1 MISRRINPP
10 IVRHSHN
17 WLAAL
22 TAIIISLYTLFFK
35 VSLVKVKAFN
45 GFFFFYFFSLPLY
58 IMSFFFF
65 FFLLITMVHATIKR
79 LQIFRVSSLG
89 FLLPPRRVIFV
100 SSPACTQ
107 AHTQAFSFVLSF
119 LSLPFIANFSS
130 LVQSSHALSRTH
142 FFVSRKLIARRPLYT
157 ASHCSLCLSS
167 VSISPRSVLFFS
179 LYISLFSLSLPSFL
193 FRFLTPRRY
202 AIVRQ
207 LYWREM

>member
-1 MISRRINPP
+1 
-10 IVRHSHN
+10 
-17 WLAAL
+17 
-22 TAIIISLYTLFFK
+22 
-35 VSLVKVKAFN
+35 
-45 GFFFFYFFSLPLY
+45 
-58 IMSFFFF
+58 
-65 FFLLITMVHATIKR
+65 MVHATIKR

-167 VSISPRSVLFFS
+167 VSISPRSVLFFFS
-179 LYISLFSLSLPSFL
+179 LYLSLFSLSSQLPFSISDTTSIRYCSPTVLTRNVAL
-193 FRFLTPRRY
+193 FVHDEKKMDERY
-202 AIVRQ
+202 GWTSVVRKKVQ
-207 LYWREM
+207 GKQKFEFVCEQ

>member
-1 MISRRINPP
+1 
-10 IVRHSHN
+10 
-17 WLAAL
+17 
-22 TAIIISLYTLFFK
+22 
-35 VSLVKVKAFN
+35 
-45 GFFFFYFFSLPLY
+45 
-58 IMSFFFF
+58 
-65 FFLLITMVHATIKR
+65 MVHATIKR

-167 VSISPRSVLFFS
+167 VSISPRSVLFFFLS
-179 LYISLFSLSLPSFL
+179 ISLSFLSLFPASF
-193 FRFLTPRRY
+193 FDF
-202 AIVRQ
+202 
-207 LYWREM
+207 

>member
-45 GFFFFYFFSLPLY
+45 GFFFYFFSLPLY

-167 VSISPRSVLFFS
+167 VSISPRSVLFFFLS
-179 LYISLFSLSLPSFL
+179 ISLSFLSLFPASF
-193 FRFLTPRRY
+193 FDF
-202 AIVRQ
+202 
-207 LYWREM
+207 

>member
-45 GFFFFYFFSLPLY
+45 GFFFLLLFPSPLHNVV
-58 IMSFFFF
+58 FLFF

-119 LSLPFIANFSS
+119 LSLPFIVNFSS

-207 LYWREM
+207 LY